1 MMFYVNSYIIIMY
14 YDSDDINDTLKLDV
28 CDIISDMVA
37 EKCSE
42 WGDGTMHER

>member
-1 MMFYVNSYIIIMY
+1 MMFYVSMHVQFMPVKLL
-14 YDSDDINDTLKLDV
+14 TTKLDV

-42 WGDGTMHER
+42 WGDGIMHER